1 MTEHDSRPPH
11 QRLETFAAKH
21 LVAILKE
28 LSGGSIGFD
37 PWRDART
44 ASKEA
49 CAAYIHANW
58 TPEQIDDAHRAACAK
73 YGDGHGFKG
82 RRRGRRSFQGAR
94 AAGSDNAA
102 SDSAAASAEVS
113 ELAQAADEAKAI
125 SDVIE
130 HASKQEAS
138 EMHHNAASN
147 ANDAGAQ
154 IAALIQ
160 SLAAGQIDEKRV
172 RAIVGDAI
180 GKAMADIEKR
190 LSEAS
195 AANSVHV
202 NVVELKQ
209 GDLPPASLGMQHE
222 KLPLLLKVCNA
233 RLRDGHRLNAWLAGP
248 AGTGKTTAAKT
259 VSAAL
264 GLPFYFNGAVDSPYK
279 LTGFID
285 AQGRVVR
292 TPFRDAWENGGVYLF
307 DEVDASAPGAI
318 LEFNAALAN
327 GVAAFPDK
335 IIPRH
340 PDCIVIAG
348 ANTTG
353 LGASLEYVGRMKQ
366 DAAFLDRFVVIEW
379 PLDEALEDALCANK
393 DWTKRVRDVRSKV
406 KARGVKGAL
415 VTPRATIYGEALLSA
430 GIDQST
436 VEALTLR
443 KGMSA
448 DQWSQIQ

>member
-1 MTEHDSRPPH
+1 MTEHDNRPPN

-21 LVAILKE
+21 LVSILKE
-28 LSGGSIGFD
+28 LSGGAIGFD

-44 ASKEA
+44 ATKEA
-49 CAAYIHANW
+49 CAAYIRANW
-58 TPEQIDDAHRAACAK
+58 TPEQIDDAHHAACSK
-73 YGDGHGFKG
+73 YGDGNGFKG
-82 RRRGRRSFQGAR
+82 RRRGRRSFRGSN
-94 AAGSDNAA
+94 AASSDNAA
-102 SDSAAASAEVS
+102 SASEVS
-113 ELAQAADEAKAI
+113 ELAQAADDAKAI

-130 HASKQEAS
+130 NADKQGVS
-138 EMHHNAASN
+138 EMNK
-147 ANDAGAQ
+147 NDAGAQ

-195 AANSVHV
+195 AANSVRV
-202 NVVELKQ
+202 SVVELKQ
-209 GDLPPASLGMQHE
+209 GELPPVSLGMQHE

-233 RLRDGHRLNAWLAGP
+233 RLRDGNRLNAWLAGP

-259 VSAAL
+259 VSDAL
-264 GLPFYFNGAVDSPYK
+264 KLPFFFNGAIDSPYK

-292 TPFRDAWENGGVYLF
+292 TPFRDAWEHGGVYLF
-307 DEVDASAPGAI
+307 DEVDGSSPGAI

-327 GVAAFPDK
+327 GVASFPDK
-335 IIPRH
+335 VVPRH
-340 PDCIVIAG
+340 PDCVIIAG

-393 DWTKRVRDVRSKV
+393 DWTKRVRVVRSKV
-406 KARGVKGAL
+406 KARGVKGSL
-415 VTPRATIYGEALLSA
+415 ITPRATLYGEALLSA

-443 KGMSA
+443 KGMTA